1 MPKKPIKTSREATIE
16 SLQKITSAPKPTPL
30 ITAKKMLDKLK
41 PSPALKRNILENAIK
56 QSGTITTRRAT
67 PARPAGR
74 PTR

>member
-1 MPKKPIKTSREATIE
+1 MPKKPIKTSRQATIE

-56 QSGTITTRRAT
+56 QSGTITTRRAST
-67 PARPAGR
+67 TRR